1 MYAYVHTPVG
11 ACVGTREEN
20 QFFYHTL
27 PYSLETRSLRKPEDN
42 TLTRMPGR
50 EVPVISLS
58 PPANTGF
65 IACASLPDF
74 YMVAE
79 NSNTIPH
86 AGTASPLAHLW
97 VWKIQVYLSYITCS
111 LQNLLKI
118 FLRCWWTSWSDIG
131 NDSGMYFFICACGER
146 WKIPPHRW

>member
-1 MYAYVHTPVG
+1 MNVRICAYKVG

-42 TLTRMPGR
+42 TLTRMPGW

-65 IACASLPDF
+65 IACASLPDL

-86 AGTASPLAHLW
+86 AGTASPLAHGAISSVLPTHTP
-97 VWKIQVYLSYITCS
+97 LG
-111 LQNLLKI
+111 LEN
-118 FLRCWWTSWSDIG
+118 TSVSVIYHMLFTKPKDFSKMLMNILEQYWQ
-131 NDSGMYFFICACGER
+131 
-146 WKIPPHRW
+146 